1 MFPEEFRQRITYQ
14 KYINEEALLDALEE
28 PSPVSIRINPEKW
41 DRKPVNA
48 ELVPWCETGFYLE
61 SRPSFSLDPLYHSGC
76 YYPQEASGM
85 FLKQVIKQTVSE
97 YKDIRVL
104 DLCGAPG
111 GKSTHLSSLISPD
124 SLLVANEVI
133 RSRASVL
140 AESVSKWGAS
150 NTIVTNS
157 DPVVFGRLSGFFDL
171 ILVDAPCSGEG
182 MFRDNIAVRQWSV
195 ENTVLC
201 SQRQKRILRDVWPAL
216 KENGI
221 LIYSTCTFNPSENE
235 QVVEW
240 LTNNEEAEN
249 VRLDISEFRE
259 ITRIDYRNITGY
271 GFYPDKIKGEG
282 FFVSVIRKTGKSG
295 KTQIRNRK
303 KTGDRPGKPDL
314 PVLRD
319 WTTLPDQNLLR
330 NGNEIISVAGR
341 VDDYL
346 FLAANLNIIKG
357 GIRVCTVKKKNYLP
371 SHELALSKEFRKGSF
386 PHSEL
391 DYHQAVDYLH
401 RESFVLS
408 GLPKGWFIVTYKGVN
423 LGFANNLGSR
433 INNYYPVNWRIR
445 MRIPELRKDD
455 LIKWD

>member
-1 MFPEEFRQRITYQ
+1 MFSEDFKQRIAYQ
-14 KYINEEALLDALEE
+14 EYINNEALLKALEE
-28 PSPVSIRINPEKW
+28 PSPVSIRINNEKW

-85 FLKQVIKQTVSE
+85 L
-97 YKDIRVL
+97 
-104 DLCGAPG
+104 
-111 GKSTHLSSLISPD
+111 
-124 SLLVANEVI
+124 
-133 RSRASVL
+133 
-140 AESVSKWGAS
+140 
-150 NTIVTNS
+150 
-157 DPVVFGRLSGFFDL
+157 
-171 ILVDAPCSGEG
+171 
-182 MFRDNIAVRQWSV
+182 

-259 ITRIDYRNITGY
+259 ITKVEYRNITGY

-303 KTGDRPGKPDL
+303 KTGDRPGKLDL

-357 GIRVCTVKKKNYLP
+357 GIRICTVKKKNYLP

-391 DYHQAVDYLH
+391 DYHQAVDYLR
-401 RESFVLS
+401 RESIVLS

-455 LIKWD
+455 LIKWE